1 MFFIRQENEGEG
13 DGRERPR
20 LGGGGGEGE
29 DEEEQTRH
37 NQEVTM
43 MRERKR
49 LNGKDPFRVPPGV
62 GLRAHGRQIVAVVGG
77 SEDVGIV

>member
-1 MFFIRQENEGEG
+1 MRV
-13 DGRERPR
+13 REKERR
-20 LGGGGGEGE
+20 
-29 DEEEQTRH
+29 DQDWEEEEGKERTRRKQTRH

-62 GLRAHGRQIVAVVGG
+62 GLRAHSRQIVAVVGG
-77 SEDVGIV
+77 SEELGLSEIMAGL